1 MPQNPAEQFAEER
14 RRRGQGRGGEATD
27 VVALSLLKQLEQDEE
42 GHVKAKAQPSEDQ
55 VLAGQM
61 ESAVA
66 AFLAGEGFEDESED
80 EQHEAERIE
89 REALDLVAGIDG
101 QLSAEAVPFV
111 PIGSFDAF
119 SPLENIAEEEEM
131 KIPCAYLQATL
142 EDVGLAKTILR
153 IPAEEDV
160 VKFTDYLRVRTL
172 PASLLQS
179 EELLDLFYQELRS
192 TLASCYLDRICP
204 TLQEVEHRFKTHLPP
219 GSPHE
224 LDVALVLPML
234 ARKVPDTYHIL
245 PADGRGRP
253 IMVFFSEAPSGFK
266 GFLDVDCTLQGDG
279 DFSQESWE
287 QLDKALTDSFRIS
300 CDFRHAAFDV
310 RSKVQHFKD
319 WPLAEVELLLH
330 AAVGKKK
337 LAPWEDHL
345 GPAEHVHSLVLER
358 NTKQWEG
365 TLGHKKKES
374 WTHPHRGQNGY
385 SKFQRDWEAYQ
396 HYVADKESLQMA
408 QPGHPDRDQHWPSLG
423 PARPQAQ
430 RERRQLNLSQQLYG
444 DGAKNRAESVRSN
457 RSSSSE
463 AKYQLS
469 GPVPPVEIPEDARL
483 QVETLVSACP
493 DGLRFTTL
501 KRVLHAFEEAGGPSY
516 GIVDQVLNPSFPMG
530 LEEPPPGLEKPPPGL
545 EEPPPGLALPQDVN
559 ALAFQ

>member
-1 MPQNPAEQFAEER
+1 
-14 RRRGQGRGGEATD
+14 
-27 VVALSLLKQLEQDEE
+27 
-42 GHVKAKAQPSEDQ
+42 
-55 VLAGQM
+55 
-61 ESAVA
+61 
-66 AFLAGEGFEDESED
+66 
-80 EQHEAERIE
+80 
-89 REALDLVAGIDG
+89 
-101 QLSAEAVPFV
+101 
-111 PIGSFDAF
+111 
-119 SPLENIAEEEEM
+119 
-131 KIPCAYLQATL
+131 
-142 EDVGLAKTILR
+142 
-153 IPAEEDV
+153 
-160 VKFTDYLRVRTL
+160 
-172 PASLLQS
+172 
-179 EELLDLFYQELRS
+179 
-192 TLASCYLDRICP
+192 
-204 TLQEVEHRFKTHLPP
+204 
-219 GSPHE
+219 
-224 LDVALVLPML
+224 
-234 ARKVPDTYHIL
+234 
-245 PADGRGRP
+245 
-253 IMVFFSEAPSGFK
+253 
-266 GFLDVDCTLQGDG
+266 VDCTVQGDG

-345 GPAEHVHSLVLER
+345 GPAERVHSLVLER

-385 SKFQRDWEAYQ
+385 SKFQRDWEPYQ

-444 DGAKNRAESVRSN
+444 DDARNRAESVRSN

-463 AKYQLS
+463 AKYRLL
-469 GPVPPVEIPEDARL
+469 GPVPPVEIPEEARL

-493 DGLRFTTL
+493 DGLRFNTL